1 MHTYMGKNQRFIND
15 QTMVLKIRGFCEVRG
30 ILSGLVVG
38 GRCLV
43 RVRRLVS
50 VRVNWKINIAFFN
63 LMYFYWAFHI
73 SFW

>member
-15 QTMVLKIRGFCEVRG
+15 QTRVLKIRGFCEVRG

-50 VRVNWKINIAFFN
+50 VRVN
-63 LMYFYWAFHI
+63 LED
-73 SFW
+73 